1 MPQKLDR
8 AIVFTGH
15 RIDSAGR
22 AHPRFPSWAEDQVR
36 QAIHAAV
43 AESAA
48 GFDRQRLVGIAGGAS
63 GGDLLFHEVCFEIG
77 ISTRLVLALPAET
90 FLAASV
96 AGAGSNWVERF
107 RALVTRLGADAVKVI
122 PQHAH
127 AVDVVWEQANRA
139 MIQMALDLASEQT
152 LIALWDGNAGDGPG
166 GTAAMIALARD
177 RGVQHV
183 VTIPMQPIVHPC

>member
-1 MPQKLDR
+1 MPQNLDC

-22 AHPRFPSWAEDQVR
+22 AHPRFPPSAEDQVR
-36 QAIHAAV
+36 HAIRAAV
-43 AESAA
+43 AESEV
-48 GFDRQRLVGIAGGAS
+48 GFDRERLVGIAGGAS
-63 GGDLLFHEVCFEIG
+63 GGDLLFHEVCLELG
-77 ISTRLVLALPAET
+77 ISTRLVLALPAEA

-107 RALVTRLGADAVKVI
+107 RALMARLGADAVTVI
-122 PQHAH
+122 PQHA
-127 AVDVVWEQANRA
+127 AAGDAVWEQTNRA
-139 MIQMALDLASEQT
+139 MIQMSLDLASEQT

-177 RGVQHV
+177 RGVQRI
-183 VTIPMQPIVHPC
+183 VTIPMHPIVTPR